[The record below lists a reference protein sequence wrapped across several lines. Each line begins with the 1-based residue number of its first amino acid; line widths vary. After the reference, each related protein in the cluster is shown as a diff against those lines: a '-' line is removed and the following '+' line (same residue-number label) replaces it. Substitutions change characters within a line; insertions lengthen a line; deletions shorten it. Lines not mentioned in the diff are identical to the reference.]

1 MNATALLSELLLDGR
16 RARPAGEGIWSVL
29 PANTLGQRYD
39 RRAAMYDRVVGS
51 AIYNRLLWGSSPRS
65 YSAFAQQAMRSASG
79 PLLDAGSG
87 SLVFTAEIYARTER
101 PLVLVD
107 QSIGML
113 EAARARLLR
122 VAGRVPDGVVL
133 LQGDLRDIP
142 FRPGSFATVLC
153 MGMLHLF
160 EDVSGVVLEL
170 VRVAAPGGQL
180 FLTSLVAERTIGKH
194 YLALLHRAGEVARPR
209 TQAQLL
215 ADLRGMGSVSL
226 EPIRAEP
233 EGSMT
238 FVVASNAAQQAL
250 AGDEGRGMLSEWRQD
265 SRGAPRS

>member
-1 MNATALLSELLLDGR
+1 MNAPTLLSELLLDGH

-29 PANTLGQRYD
+29 PANAPGQRYD

-51 AIYNRLLWGSSPRS
+51 AIYNRLLWGSSPQS
-65 YSAFAQQAMRSASG
+65 YSAFAQRAMRSASG

-87 SLVFTAEIYARTER
+87 SLVFTAEVYARTER

-107 QSIGML
+107 RSIGML

-133 LQGDLRDIP
+133 LQGDLFDLP

-160 EDVSGVVLEL
+160 EDVSGVVSEL

-180 FLTSLVAERTIGKH
+180 FLTSLVAEQTIGKR

-215 ADLRGMGSVSL
+215 AELRGTGLVL
-226 EPIRAEP
+226 RDPIGAER

-238 FVVASNAAQQAL
+238 FVVASNAAQQTP
-250 AGDEGRGMLSEWRQD
+250 AGGEGPRYAEGRAHTR
-265 SRGAPRS
+265 A

>member
-1 MNATALLSELLLDGR
+1 MNAPALLSERLLDGR

-29 PANTLGQRYD
+29 PADTPEQRYD
-39 RRAAMYDRVVGS
+39 QRAALYDRVVGS

-65 YSAFAQQAMRSASG
+65 YSAFAQQAMRSANG

-87 SLVFTAEIYARTER
+87 SLVFTAEVFARTER
-101 PLVLVD
+101 PVVLVD
-107 QSIGML
+107 RSIGML

-122 VAGRVPDGVVL
+122 VAGRIPDGVVL
-133 LQGDLRDIP
+133 LQGDLHDLP
-142 FRPGSFATVLC
+142 FQPGSFATVLC

-160 EDVSGVVLEL
+160 EDVSEVVSEL
-170 VRVAAPGGQL
+170 VRVAEPGGRL
-180 FLTSLVAERTIGKH
+180 FLTSLVAERTIGQR

-215 ADLRGMGSVSL
+215 AELRGMGSVL
-226 EPIRAEP
+226 CDPISAEC

-238 FVVASNAAQQAL
+238 FVVASNAAHQTL
-250 AGDEGRGMLSEWRQD
+250 AGDDGRGTLSE
-265 SRGAPRS
+265 